1 MTQSPE
7 PLPSTAEVRQA
18 LQTEPWHTPL
28 GRLVRE
34 IIFGANDGIV
44 TTLGFVAGISGALA
58 DNRTIL
64 VATLVEMIAGG
75 FSMFMGGYISS
86 KAQRDFFESEI
97 RRERWEII
105 HKPADERDEI
115 RQLYR
120 AKGFEGAELESIV
133 AHITSD
139 EELWLQVMLEEELG
153 LFPENFDPPLRSG
166 ALVGISFA
174 AGAVIP
180 LLPYLFT
187 AGLAALVS
195 SIVITAI
202 ALFGIGVA
210 KTRLT
215 NQGWLRSGLEMVVLA
230 MLAAV
235 VGYLV
240 GRLAAVIFPEIPP
253 IA

>member
-1 MTQSPE
+1 M
-7 PLPSTAEVRQA
+7 
-18 LQTEPWHTPL
+18 
-28 GRLVRE
+28 
-34 IIFGANDGIV
+34 
-44 TTLGFVAGISGALA
+44 
-58 DNRTIL
+58 
-64 VATLVEMIAGG
+64 
-75 FSMFMGGYISS
+75 
-86 KAQRDFFESEI
+86 
-97 RRERWEII
+97 
-105 HKPADERDEI
+105 
-115 RQLYR
+115 
-120 AKGFEGAELESIV
+120 
-133 AHITSD
+133 
-139 EELWLQVMLEEELG
+139 
-153 LFPENFDPPLRSG
+153 RSG

-187 AGLAALVS
+187 SGLAALVS
-195 SIVITAI
+195 SIVITTI

-215 NQGWLRSGLEMVVLA
+215 NQDWLRSGLEMVVLA